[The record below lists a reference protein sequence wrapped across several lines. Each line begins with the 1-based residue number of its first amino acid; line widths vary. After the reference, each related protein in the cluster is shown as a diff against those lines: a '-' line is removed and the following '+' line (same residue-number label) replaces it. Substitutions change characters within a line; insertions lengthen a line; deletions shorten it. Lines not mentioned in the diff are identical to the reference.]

1 MSEAELIHSLNY
13 NSEKLFNVIDTY
25 DNQVYP
31 IKKKDP
37 EKFNKIMSQV
47 YENTHKS
54 ILSGKKLE
62 SWKENFPN
70 MIDRKIQAEKT
81 KLKKKL
87 KSPKRVK
94 KGKKIYITSQLRN
107 RNILDKMEKLGYY
120 SINTKSKKEKMEA
133 GLKDDEI
140 MADLVEEISDPH
152 GGDHDMVE
160 IMYDNQFKQHIE
172 EYKDR
177 YKYVYAVED
186 VKPKKKKKDVLIR
199 KDIISV
205 PKKEV
210 ELKKKRPI
218 KITPIKKPIKE
229 KIKLFSSIIISEN
242 PIKITP
248 AKKLEYI
255 EKKLP
260 IKKKPVIKKKRV
272 VKKKPIK
279 KVPIKKKPPVIK
291 KKPIKKKPVK
301 KKLVVKKKPII
312 KKKPP
317 VKKLPVKK
325 EKPIKKKPISK
336 TLRVKKRHT
345 PITGRWTARNRI
357 IRGKKRK
364 VKIRRWKGKTQIRII
379 K

>member
-1 MSEAELIHSLNY
+1 MLKISEAELIHSLNY

-37 EKFNKIMSQV
+37 EKYNKIMNQV

-54 ILSGKKLE
+54 ILSGKKVDN
-62 SWKENFPN
+62 WIENFPN

-94 KGKKIYITSQLRN
+94 KAKEIYITSQLRN

-120 SINTKSKKEKMEA
+120 SINTKSKKEKMKA

-140 MADLVEEISDPH
+140 MADLVEEISDPY

-160 IMYDNQFKQHIE
+160 IMYDSQFKQHIE

-186 VKPKKKKKDVLIR
+186 VKTKKKKKDVLIR
-199 KDIISV
+199 EDIISV
-205 PKKEV
+205 PKIPKKEV

-260 IKKKPVIKKKRV
+260 IKKKPVIKKK
-272 VKKKPIK
+272 PIK
-279 KVPIKKKPPVIK
+279 KVPIKKKTPVIK
-291 KKPIKKKPVK
+291 KKRVVKKKPVIKKKRVVKKKPVK
-301 KKLVVKKKPII
+301 KPSIVKKKPVVKKK
-312 KKKPP
+312 KPLP
-317 VKKLPVKK
+317 KVK
-325 EKPIKKKPISK
+325 
-336 TLRVKKRHT
+336 TMRAKRRNS
-345 PITGRWTARNRI
+345 PITGRWTARYRI
-357 IRGKKRK
+357 IHGKKRK
-364 VKIRRWKGKTQIRII
+364 VKIRRFKGKIKTRII
-379 K
+379 N